1 MRCTSNFRIKI
12 NRSIFLNFFIVPP
25 PPMLGRDEPNN
36 TSTTLTIF
44 IITQSIR
51 IVYISFNIMPNSKL
65 RKTQVCK
72 IYRHKR
78 PFPEERS

>member
-12 NRSIFLNFFIVPP
+12 KISIFLNFFIVPP

-36 TSTTLTIF
+36 TLLTLTIF

-51 IVYISFNIMPNSKL
+51 IVYINFNTIPNNKL
-65 RKTQVCK
+65 NKAQVC
-72 IYRHKR
+72 H
-78 PFPEERS
+78 